1 MILQSE
7 NPIRMV
13 CEFKGAKLSII
24 IVLGLVHQRVSQEW
38 LERNTGYT
46 DKTISQALAYLE
58 EHGFTDHTNAGWQL
72 TNESARQLVMPLEL
86 EEENPTEQEW
96 ADDSKIIDV
105 DQTEDS
111 NPSRNYSDSLTTT
124 INNIDLIDS
133 VVVDSNNNTKTRK
146 NSDFEANLEEFKRL
160 GIGRNKRTEAL
171 AMMEHVNPQYVCAHL
186 KGLKKKDSKG
196 LAIMRMEQ
204 GEDPPER
211 SIEDMSDEEK
221 RAKYAEWEQY

>member
-13 CEFKGAKLSII
+13 RELKGAGLSIVI
-24 IVLGLVHQRVSQEW
+24 ALGLVNQRVSQEW
-38 LERNTGYT
+38 LERSTAYT
-46 DKTISQALAYLE
+46 DKTVSQALTYLE
-58 EHGFTDHTNAGWQL
+58 EIGYVDHTGSGWRL
-72 TNESARQLVMPLEL
+72 INNRARQLVMPLML
-86 EEENPTEQEW
+86 EEENPPDPEPE
-96 ADDSKIIDV
+96 
-105 DQTEDS
+105 ED
-111 NPSRNYSDSLTTT
+111 PEIKDTSRNNSDSLTTT